1 MTKVQC
7 EYTVTREVAGLKL
20 NRQQV
25 WKQKQKNPTV
35 LTLPGSLSQVTW
47 TLDQK
52 WNRGIINII
61 IDTCYFLTITS

>member
-25 WKQKQKNPTV
+25 WKQKQKQKKNSPHIAWQ
-35 LTLPGSLSQVTW
+35 SVT
-47 TLDQK
+47 
-52 WNRGIINII
+52 GYM
-61 IDTCYFLTITS
+61 DT

>member
-25 WKQKQKNPTV
+25 WKQKQKQKQSSHCLAVCHRLYGHLIRNGTEAS
-35 LTLPGSLSQVTW
+35 LTLL
-47 TLDQK
+47 
-52 WNRGIINII
+52 
-61 IDTCYFLTITS
+61 LTPDIF